1 MMVMMM
7 RSLLM
12 VSLLV
17 ASSGALAG
25 CSSAEEKKDEGVM
38 PEVKQNTK
46 EYRNELNQIVRAYDG
61 NLDDKY
67 DVIRY
72 LDEVPDP
79 EDPSLTIRKLRK
91 MELDVNYDGRID
103 VIRTYDEAGKLRTE
117 ESDLNLDGTP
127 DIISHYDR
135 GALAKKEI
143 LEPGTRRVLAT
154 RFYAAGNV
162 LRVEKDTN
170 ADTKIDYWEYY
181 EQGVLDRIG
190 RDFNGDERADSWQ
203 KR

>member
-1 MMVMMM
+1 MKMMVWGA
-7 RSLLM
+7 RSLALWM
-12 VSLLV
+12 CVSATLV
-17 ASSGALAG
+17 GCSGAD
-25 CSSAEEKKDEGVM
+25 EKKDETEM
-38 PEVKQNTK
+38 PEVRQNTK
-46 EYRNELNQIVRAYDG
+46 ETRNELGQIVRSYDG
-61 NLDDKY
+61 NGDDKP

-91 MELDVNYDGRID
+91 MELDVNFDGRID
-103 VIRTYDEAGKLRTE
+103 VIRVYDEAGKLRSE
-117 ESDLNLDGTP
+117 ESDIDLDGTA
-127 DIISHYDR
+127 DIVSYYDR

-143 LEPGTRRVLAT
+143 LEAGSRRILAT
-154 RFYAAGNV
+154 RFYTGGNV

-170 ADTKIDYWEYY
+170 GDGRIDYWEYY

>member
-1 MMVMMM
+1 MRMMKWLVAGT
-7 RSLLM
+7 LLM
-12 VSLLV
+12 G
-17 ASSGALAG
+17 AACSG
-25 CSSAEEKKDEGVM
+25 AEEKKDVEQM
-38 PEVKQNTK
+38 PEVQQNTK

-61 NLDDKY
+61 NLDDKP

-72 LDEVPDP
+72 LDEVADP
-79 EDPSLTIRKLRK
+79 EDPSKTIRKLRK

-103 VIRTYDEAGKLRTE
+103 VIRAYDEAGKLKSE
-117 ESDLNLDGTP
+117 ESDVNLDGSP
-127 DIISHYDR
+127 DIISYYDR

-154 RFYAAGNV
+154 RYYAGGNV